1 VTDKFKFHF
10 VNLPDEI
17 VNKLNEFC
25 KSIELEYIIVDSVS
39 EADITIDKPSERE
52 ISKPEIMHAGG
63 RISCPV
69 AFAIGKKLGISR
81 ANAGKLANVLEM
93 KIFGCQLGCFK

>member
-1 VTDKFKFHF
+1 M
-10 VNLPDEI
+10 PDDI
-17 VNKLNEFC
+17 VNKLNEFY
-25 KSIELEYIIVDSVS
+25 KSIELEYIIVDSAS
-39 EADITIDKPSERE
+39 EADITIDNPSERE
-52 ISKPEIMHAGG
+52 ISEPGVMHVGG

-69 AFAIGKKLGISR
+69 AFAIGKRLGISR

>member
-1 VTDKFKFHF
+1 MTDKIKFHF
-10 VNLPDEI
+10 VNVPDEI
-17 VNKLNEFC
+17 VNALNEFC
-25 KSIELEYIIVDSVS
+25 KSIELDYIIADSVS

-52 ISKPEIMHAGG
+52 ISEPGIMYVGG

-69 AFAIGKKLGISR
+69 AFAIGKRLGISR

>member
-1 VTDKFKFHF
+1 MTDKIKLHF
-10 VNLPDEI
+10 VNLPDDI

-25 KSIELEYIIVDSVS
+25 KSIELEYTLVDSAS
-39 EADITIDKPSERE
+39 DTDITIDNPSERE
-52 ISKPEIMHAGG
+52 ISEPKIMHVGG

-69 AFAIGKKLGISR
+69 VFAIGKKLAISR
-81 ANAGKLANVLEM
+81 ANAGKLANVLDM